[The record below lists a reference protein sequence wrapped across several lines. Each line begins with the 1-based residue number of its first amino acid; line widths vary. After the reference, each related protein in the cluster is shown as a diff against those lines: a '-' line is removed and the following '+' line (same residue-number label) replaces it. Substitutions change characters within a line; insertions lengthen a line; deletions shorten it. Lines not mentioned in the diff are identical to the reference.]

1 MYKDDL
7 GYRVMF
13 QRKYVCGYS
22 RKKLAKLTGIDIEDI
37 RMIENGSL
45 KNPKPQLILN
55 IAGALGTYYMNFV
68 KKEAEDEFLYYLDWG
83 TTDHQSIIFLKNLA
97 STISDIVIK
106 FRMNED
112 NKSKKE

>member
-1 MYKDDL
+1 
-7 GYRVMF
+7 
-13 QRKYVCGYS
+13 
-22 RKKLAKLTGIDIEDI
+22 
-37 RMIENGSL
+37 
-45 KNPKPQLILN
+45 
-55 IAGALGTYYMNFV
+55 MNFV

-83 TTDHQSIIFLKNLA
+83 TTDHQSILFLKNLA